1 MLDKKE
7 EYGILKVECKARRG
21 IPPRVWDFVLFFLE
35 VNMVSV
41 NGEDR
46 DYSKTLSLEALL
58 IQENF
63 DPKLVAVEVNQVLVK
78 RVDFSKY
85 QVKDGDKVEV
95 FSFVG
100 GG

>member
-1 MLDKKE
+1 
-7 EYGILKVECKARRG
+7 
-21 IPPRVWDFVLFFLE
+21 
-35 VNMVSV
+35 MVSV
-41 NGEDR
+41 NGKDR
-46 DYSKTLSLEALL
+46 DYPKTLSLEALL

-63 DPKLVAVEVNQVLVK
+63 DPKLVAVEVNQTLVK
-78 RVDFSKY
+78 RVDFPKY